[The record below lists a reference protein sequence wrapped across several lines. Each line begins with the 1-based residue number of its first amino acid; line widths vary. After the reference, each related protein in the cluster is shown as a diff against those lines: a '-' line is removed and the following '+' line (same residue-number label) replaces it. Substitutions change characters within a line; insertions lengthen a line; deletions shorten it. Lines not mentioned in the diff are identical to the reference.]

1 MLSIM
6 KHLVKD
12 PFRKAWKT
20 VCSYSTTTPKEAR
33 ELGSLEEGNAFG
45 ETFGQPTPLTHPHL
59 LAPGEVVTGVQ
70 RDEFIERRKT
80 FIHNILQSSPKSNH
94 MVIIPSATRVYMS
107 EKIPYVFRQ
116 NTDFLYLTG
125 CLEPDCALVLTVSQD
140 NDAMSTLFIRKK
152 DKRAEKW
159 DGPRTGVEGAVNL
172 FGVDQA
178 LPFTELNKFLSFY
191 AKTCNKF
198 TLWYDFLSCIHPEVH
213 AVLKSFSSSAAKAV
227 ESPKPIIHQQRL
239 IKSPAEQ
246 KLMAKT
252 CEIASKGMINT
263 IAATKPGITEH
274 VLFAKMDFECRAN
287 GADFLA
293 YPPVVAA
300 GNNANIIHYISNL
313 QKTEAGEMVLMDAGC
328 SVSGYCSDLTR
339 TWPVSGEFTNSQRVL
354 YEIVLETQQQ
364 LISLCHSEYSLDHLF
379 NVMCHIL
386 GQKLIEAGVFKNSV
400 DKDHPSKMA
409 YDLCPHHASH
419 YLGMDVHDTGTVSRN
434 IAMKPGM
441 VLTVEPGLYIAD
453 NDSVVREEFRGQ
465 GIRIEDNILITA
477 SDPVVLTGSCPKEVE
492 IVQKLVSSNFCT

>member
-1 MLSIM
+1 M
-6 KHLVKD
+6 
-12 PFRKAWKT
+12 
-20 VCSYSTTTPKEAR
+20 
-33 ELGSLEEGNAFG
+33 
-45 ETFGQPTPLTHPHL
+45 THPHL
-59 LAPGEVVTGVQ
+59 LASGEVVAGIQ
-70 RDEFIERRKT
+70 KDEFSERRNT
-80 FIHNILQSSPKSNH
+80 FIHNILQTESKSNH
-94 MVIIPSATRVYMS
+94 LVIIPSATRVYMS

-125 CLEPDCALVLTVSQD
+125 CLEPDCALVLTASQE
-140 NDAMSTLFIRKK
+140 NDVMSTLFLRKK

-159 DGPRTGVEGAVNL
+159 DGPRTACDDGCFNNVSVQRQLLAIAKLELHLSTEGCEVESQVNIQCGVTLQGVEGAVYL

-178 LPFTELNKFLSFY
+178 LPISELNKFLVTY
-191 AKTCNKF
+191 AKTYNKF
-198 TLWYDFLSCIHPEVH
+198 TLWYDFLSCIHPEIH
-213 AVLKSFSSSAAKAV
+213 AVIKSFSSSSVKVV

-252 CEIASKGMINT
+252 CEIASKAMVNT
-263 IAATKPGITEH
+263 IAATKPGVTEH
-274 VLFAKMDFECRAN
+274 LLFAKMDFECRAN

-328 SVSGYCSDLTR
+328 SLSGYCSDLTR
-339 TWPVSGEFTNSQRVL
+339 TWPVSGHFTDSQRIL

-364 LISLCHSEYSLDHLF
+364 LISLCHSQYTLDHLF

-386 GQKLIEAGVFKNSV
+386 GQKLIEAGVFKNSA
-400 DKDHPSKMA
+400 DKNHPSKMA

-419 YLGMDVHDTGTVSRN
+419 YLGMDVHDTSTVSRT
-434 IAMKPGM
+434 IAMKQGM
-441 VLTVEPGLYIAD
+441 VITVEPGLYIAD
-453 NDSVVREEFRGQ
+453 NDPVVRKEFQGQ

-477 SDPVVLTGSCPKEVE
+477 SDPVVLTGSCPKEAEV
-492 IVQKLVSSNFCT
+492 VQKLVNSSYCT

>member
-1 MLSIM
+1 MLPIIKNLAKGSLG
-6 KHLVKD
+6 KV
-12 PFRKAWKT
+12 WKT
-20 VCSYSTTTPKEAR
+20 ACAYSTTTPKEAG
-33 ELGSLEEGNAFG
+33 ELGSLLESSLAG
-45 ETFGQPTPLTHPHL
+45 ETFGQPTPMTHPHL
-59 LAPGEVVTGVQ
+59 LASGEVVAGIQ
-70 RDEFIERRKT
+70 KDEFSERRNT
-80 FIHNILQSSPKSNH
+80 FIHNILQTESKSNH
-94 MVIIPSATRVYMS
+94 LVIIPSATRVYMS

-125 CLEPDCALVLTVSQD
+125 CLEPDCALVLTASQE
-140 NDAMSTLFIRKK
+140 NDVMSTLFLRKK

-159 DGPRTGVEGAVNL
+159 DGPRTGVEGAVYL

-178 LPFTELNKFLSFY
+178 LPISELNKFLVTY
-191 AKTCNKF
+191 AKTYNKF
-198 TLWYDFLSCIHPEVH
+198 TLWYDFLSCIHPEIH
-213 AVLKSFSSSAAKAV
+213 AVIKSFSSSSVKVV

-252 CEIASKGMINT
+252 CEIASKAMVNT
-263 IAATKPGITEH
+263 ITATKPGVTEH
-274 VLFAKMDFECRAN
+274 LLFAKMDFECRAN

-328 SVSGYCSDLTR
+328 SLSGYCSDLTR
-339 TWPVSGEFTNSQRVL
+339 TWPVSGHFTDSQRIL

-364 LISLCHSEYSLDHLF
+364 LISLCHSQYTLDHLF

-386 GQKLIEAGVFKNSV
+386 GQKLIEAGVFKNSA
-400 DKDHPSKMA
+400 DKNHPSKMA

-419 YLGMDVHDTGTVSRN
+419 YLGMDVHDTSTVSRT
-434 IAMKPGM
+434 IAMKQGM
-441 VLTVEPGLYIAD
+441 VITVEPGLYIAD
-453 NDSVVREEFRGQ
+453 NDPVVRKEFQGQ
-465 GIRIEDNILITA
+465 GIRIEDNILITT
-477 SDPVVLTGSCPKEVE
+477 SDPVVLTGSCPKEAEV
-492 IVQKLVSSNFCT
+492 VQKLVNSSYCT